1 MKGRMIM
8 LWNKTRGFVI
18 LVAVSV
24 LFTSCVSSTGTNIV
38 QSWKDP
44 TARPIE
50 FKKVMFF
57 YLEKDRTVRGF
68 AEEEFVRKVKGTTV
82 VPSIALFAEVA
93 PKDVDKMK
101 DQLRAQG
108 FDGGV
113 LMRIARVD
121 EVTRQEPGIHPGFQ
135 SSFGDYYGYWWSYAP
150 AGYSGQ
156 MVKERTI
163 RVETVVYALDEDKL
177 VWAGISETENPE
189 GIKDLVAE
197 VIDAVAKSLR
207 EKGLLK

>member
-1 MKGRMIM
+1 M
-8 LWNKTRGFVI
+8 LWSKTLGFVI

-24 LFTSCVSSTGTNIV
+24 LLLSCSGTGSVTNIV
-38 QSWKDP
+38 RSWNDP
-44 TARPIE
+44 TARPIQ

-82 VPSIALFAEVA
+82 IPSLALFAEVK
-93 PKDVDKMK
+93 PDEVGKIKDRLKS
-101 DQLRAQG
+101 QG
-108 FDGGV
+108 FDGGI
-113 LMRIARVD
+113 LMRIAHVD
-121 EVTRQEPGIHPGFQ
+121 EVTLQKEGSLPSWQTTFGGYFSYLNYMPGYPGK
-135 SSFGDYYGYWWSYAP
+135 
-150 AGYSGQ
+150 
-156 MVKERTI
+156 VEKERSI

-189 GIKDLVAE
+189 GIKNLVAE

>member
-1 MKGRMIM
+1 M

-135 SSFGDYYGYWWSYAP
+135 SSFGDYYGYWWSYVP

>member
-1 MKGRMIM
+1 MKRRILM
-8 LWNKTRGFVI
+8 LWSKTRGFVI

-24 LFTSCVSSTGTNIV
+24 LFTSCVSSTNTNIV
-38 QSWKDP
+38 RSWKDP
-44 TARPIE
+44 TAKPIE

-57 YLEKDRTVRGF
+57 FLEKDRTVRGF

-82 VPSIALFAEVA
+82 VPSLALFAEVA
-93 PKDVDKMK
+93 PKDVDKIK

-113 LMRIARVD
+113 IMRIARVD
-121 EVTRQEPGIHPGFQ
+121 EVTRQEAGTLPSFQ
-135 SSFGDYYGYWWSYAP
+135 RSFGAYYGYWTYVP
-150 AGYSGQ
+150 GYPGK
-156 MVKERTI
+156 VEKERTI

>member
-1 MKGRMIM
+1 MKGRILM
-8 LWNKTRGFVI
+8 LSSKTFGFVI

-24 LFTSCVSSTGTNIV
+24 LSTSCVSSTNTNIV
-38 QSWKDP
+38 RSWKDP
-44 TARPIE
+44 TAKPIE

-82 VPSIALFAEVA
+82 VPSLAMFAEVT

-101 DQLRAQG
+101 DRLRAQG
-108 FDGGV
+108 FDGGI
-113 LMRIARVD
+113 LMRIAHVD
-121 EVTRQEPGIHPGFQ
+121 EATNQETGSRPSFEATFGAYISRWTYMPGYPGK
-135 SSFGDYYGYWWSYAP
+135 
-150 AGYSGQ
+150 
-156 MVKERTI
+156 VEKERTI

-189 GIKDLVAE
+189 GINQL
-197 VIDAVAKSLR
+197 IDQVVEAVARSLR

>member
-1 MKGRMIM
+1 M
-8 LWNKTRGFVI
+8 LWSKTLGFVI
-18 LVAVSV
+18 LVAVAV
-24 LFTSCVSSTGTNIV
+24 LFTSCVTSTNTNIV
-38 QSWKDP
+38 RSWKDP
-44 TARPIE
+44 AAKSIE

-82 VPSIALFAEVA
+82 VPSLAMFAEVT

-101 DQLRAQG
+101 DRLRAQG
-108 FDGGV
+108 FDGGI
-113 LMRIARVD
+113 LMRIAHAD
-121 EVTRQEPGIHPGFQ
+121 EVTRQETGSRPSFQ
-135 SSFGDYYGYWWSYAP
+135 STFGGYFGYWNYMP
-150 AGYSGQ
+150 GYPGK
-156 MVKERTI
+156 VEKERTI

>member
-1 MKGRMIM
+1 MKGGNLM
-8 LWNKTRGFVI
+8 LWSKTLGSVI

-24 LFTSCVSSTGTNIV
+24 LFTSCVSSTSTNIV

-82 VPSIALFAEVA
+82 VPSLALFAEVA

-101 DQLRAQG
+101 DRLRSQG

-113 LMRIARVD
+113 LMRIAHVD
-121 EVTRQEPGIHPGFQ
+121 EVTHQKEGSLPSYQTTFGSYFTYWNYVPGYPGKVEK
-135 SSFGDYYGYWWSYAP
+135 D
-150 AGYSGQ
+150 
-156 MVKERTI
+156 RTI
-163 RVETVVYALDEDKL
+163 RVETVVYSLDEDKL

-189 GIKDLVAE
+189 GIKNLVAE

>member
-1 MKGRMIM
+1 M
-8 LWNKTRGFVI
+8 LWSKTLGFVI

-24 LFTSCVSSTGTNIV
+24 LFTSCGSITSTNIV

-44 TARPIE
+44 TAGPIE

-57 YLEKDRTVRGF
+57 YLDKDRTVRGF
-68 AEEEFVRKVKGTTV
+68 AEEEFVRKVKGTAV
-82 VPSIALFAEVA
+82 VPSLALFAEVA

-101 DQLRAQG
+101 DRLRTQG
-108 FDGGV
+108 FDGGI

-121 EVTRQEPGIHPGFQ
+121 EVSRQETGSLPSFQTTFGAYISHWTYMPGYPGK
-135 SSFGDYYGYWWSYAP
+135 
-150 AGYSGQ
+150 
-156 MVKERTI
+156 VEKERTI

-189 GIKDLVAE
+189 GIKELVAQ
-197 VIDAVAKSLR
+197 VVDAVARSLR

>member
-1 MKGRMIM
+1 MIM

-135 SSFGDYYGYWWSYAP
+135 SSFGAYYGYWWSYVP

>member
-1 MKGRMIM
+1 MKGRILM
-8 LWNKTRGFVI
+8 LRSKTFGFVI

-24 LFTSCVSSTGTNIV
+24 LFTSCVSSTNTSIV
-38 QSWKDP
+38 RSWKDP
-44 TARPIE
+44 TAKPIE

-82 VPSIALFAEVA
+82 IPSLALFAEVKPDEA
-93 PKDVDKMK
+93 GKIKDRLKS
-101 DQLRAQG
+101 QG
-108 FDGGV
+108 FDGGI
-113 LMRIARVD
+113 LMRIAHVD
-121 EVTRQEPGIHPGFQ
+121 EVTLQKEGSLPSFQ
-135 SSFGDYYGYWWSYAP
+135 TTFGGYFGYWNYVP
-150 AGYSGQ
+150 GYPGK
-156 MVKERTI
+156 VEKERTI

-197 VIDAVAKSLR
+197 VIDAVAKNLR